1 MRWYH
6 EAYLPF
12 LSSLPLGR
20 HAKAGSNLNVPFHL
34 HYPGLVRVGKKA
46 AEIDYNMC
54 WQIVSMPSG
63 HLLPTHD
70 AASIWLLSS

>member
-34 HYPGLVRVGKKA
+34 HYPGLVRAGKKA
-46 AEIDYNMC
+46 AEID
-54 WQIVSMPSG
+54 
-63 HLLPTHD
+63 
-70 AASIWLLSS
+70 

>member
-34 HYPGLVRVGKKA
+34 HYPGLVRVGKKSSRNRLEHVLANSVYAQWSLA
-46 AEIDYNMC
+46 AY
-54 WQIVSMPSG
+54 
-63 HLLPTHD
+63 T
-70 AASIWLLSS
+70 